1 MCMWRKFI
9 WNPSACTC
17 KTERYL
23 ISSVDDLVIKCDE
36 IIDVLDVVSL
46 NLYDKKEIWEMDN
59 TFYQYFIKKPYFCW
73 KWLLFGRHITILL
86 VM

>member
-17 KTERYL
+17 KIERYL

-46 NLYDKKEIWEMDN
+46 N
-59 TFYQYFIKKPYFCW
+59 
-73 KWLLFGRHITILL
+73 
-86 VM
+86 